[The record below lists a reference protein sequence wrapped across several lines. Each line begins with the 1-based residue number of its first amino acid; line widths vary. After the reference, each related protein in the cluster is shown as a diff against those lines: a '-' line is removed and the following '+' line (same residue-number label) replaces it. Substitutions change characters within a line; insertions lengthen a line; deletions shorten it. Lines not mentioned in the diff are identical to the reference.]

1 MKMGNRKGFTLIEL
15 IVVIAI
21 IGVLAGIATPSVFAY
36 ITAAQ
41 QRADQSTAAQIKNA
55 VSAVVGT
62 DDANKYKDNVKGGIF
77 WTESQK
83 TEIRDRISEKLGTG
97 KVKADDGNEYSIIPR
112 PKENSHAFY
121 MYLLPPYTVLS
132 LKGLNDSSQLYE
144 NGELDLSVV
153 LSDSTYLSSRFPR
166 ANYGQIQETITLEN
180 VAALTGSQAITTVAA
195 VSTASDGENH
205 VGWLNRGIDYGVK
218 SANGVKN

>member
-1 MKMGNRKGFTLIEL
+1 MGNKKGFTLIEL

-36 ITAAQ
+36 ITTAQ
-41 QRADQSTAAQIKNA
+41 QRADQSTASQIKNA
-55 VSAVVGT
+55 VSLVVAV
-62 DDANKYKDNVKGGIF
+62 DDSNKYKDNVKGGIF
-77 WTESQK
+77 WTEDQK

-97 KVKADDGNEYSIIPR
+97 KVTINEKPYSIIPR

-121 MYLLPPYTVLS
+121 MYLLPPYTVIS
-132 LKGLNDSSQLYE
+132 LKGMNDESQLYE
-144 NGELDLSVV
+144 TGELDLSVV
-153 LSDSTYLSSRFPR
+153 LSDTTYLSSRFPR
-166 ANYGQIQETITLEN
+166 ANYGQVQETITLEN
-180 VAALTGSQAITTVAA
+180 VAALSGSQAITTVAA

-218 SANGVKN
+218 NESAIKN